1 METFRDNGKVKQ
13 RIVHHVGVIRDEQH
27 EVQLRRLAE
36 FIKAKLESEGTQEQ
50 MFSPEEMA
58 QFVIDGRELIKKQ
71 DESLHA
77 EESIP
82 IDLKNIREE
91 QRITVGI
98 HEVYGEI
105 YEELNLGTILENPR
119 KFKTSNQLLKDI
131 TLLRIANPQ
140 SKKSS
145 VQDLLKNYGLQLN
158 LTSVYNMMNLID
170 HKAILRIKE
179 NAKAQAVK
187 LFGEEIQILYYDCT
201 TLYFESFEE
210 DQLRQKGFSK
220 EHKVNET
227 QIVLAL
233 AVTKEGIPI
242 DYEVFAGSTSEGTTM
257 QTVLERL
264 KGRWEQSKIRLVADS
279 ALLTQKNITWL
290 EQHQIE
296 YILGGKPK
304 AQKFLLKE
312 KILTWSDTLDK
323 TKNALTQF
331 NLEDGRIM
339 HVSYSAKRAQKD
351 NKQRLSALEKL
362 KKKLE
367 KSHSTK
373 SFING

>member
-1 METFRDNGKVKQ
+1 MFIRIKKTPNSPRKALQIVETFRDNGKVKQ

-71 DESLHA
+71 DASRHA

-187 LFGEEIQILYYDCT
+187 
-201 TLYFESFEE
+201 
-210 DQLRQKGFSK
+210 
-220 EHKVNET
+220 
-227 QIVLAL
+227 
-233 AVTKEGIPI
+233 
-242 DYEVFAGSTSEGTTM
+242 
-257 QTVLERL
+257 
-264 KGRWEQSKIRLVADS
+264 
-279 ALLTQKNITWL
+279 
-290 EQHQIE
+290 
-296 YILGGKPK
+296 
-304 AQKFLLKE
+304 
-312 KILTWSDTLDK
+312 
-323 TKNALTQF
+323 
-331 NLEDGRIM
+331 
-339 HVSYSAKRAQKD
+339 
-351 NKQRLSALEKL
+351 
-362 KKKLE
+362 
-367 KSHSTK
+367 
-373 SFING
+373 